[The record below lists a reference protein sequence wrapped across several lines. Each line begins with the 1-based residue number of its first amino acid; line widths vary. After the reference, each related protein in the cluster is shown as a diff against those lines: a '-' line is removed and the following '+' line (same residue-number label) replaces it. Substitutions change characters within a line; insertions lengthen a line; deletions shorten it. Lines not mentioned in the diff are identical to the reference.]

1 MNTTYQKL
9 IHTYIDTDSRR
20 DFYVRV
26 LVILIGALAALAL
39 FLPHSATATTTS
51 YIEFNDSAQSSSDLT
66 TYTFTNID
74 LGTPAVDRC
83 VIVSAYGKKFG
94 GASSLTSLTIGGEA
108 ATIIDTANGTDA
120 NTSIVALAAYELPTG
135 ATSTIVVTW
144 ANSMIRSGIGVWT
157 GYGLESCTSPF
168 QVASST
174 ASDPT
179 ANLDIPEGGVTVG
192 AGVGDVSGT
201 WSGLPEDFVATLEGS
216 FTYSSGA
223 SDYGMATETD
233 RTITID
239 YASGAENAG
248 IFVSWAAAITEAD
261 QVGPSP
267 IEYLLVGGGG
277 GGGEGNGFNSGGGGG
292 AGGLV
297 HASFTPSV
305 STYTILVGR
314 GGTAAGTF
322 DAGENGNN
330 SVLFGISVATSTA
343 FGGGGG
349 GAGSGRDGGSGGGG
363 YLTGSGGTGVLG
375 QGTDGGTGTCNGS
388 EVTDRNSSGGGGAG
402 EAGTGCVDGAGV
414 GGPGGDGL
422 QVSITGSATYYAG
435 GGGGGSRNGTAPAG
449 GLGGGGNG
457 AHGNSTAAQS
467 GTDGLGGGGG
477 GNGGAFA
484 AGDGGD
490 GVVILRWLTADYN
503 TDCEADGGT
512 ETTDGAYT
520 VCTFNTSG
528 TLNVIPMGYIILSGT
543 LYQADRST
551 VVATSSVIKVAA
563 GNPVQVYT
571 GSSAQ
576 TTGLWDVAVT
586 SGHTIDTGEG
596 VVVWV
601 DGDSTISGSVVT
613 VANSS
618 TTNITGLDI
627 YQDHIITRHEA
638 GISSTTIS
646 DFATYDAAD
655 DSDIMYIASAAA
667 ETLTVQGGKELY
679 VWPGSTL
686 NGGTAITTISGPT
699 LPGSITVASGA
710 TFEAPTTLTLAG
722 NLTNSGT
729 YDSTGSTLEIQSGQ
743 SVSYKNGVTTSVANS
758 SFWGMSIVDS
768 GTKVAFT
775 DITNDVIEMY
785 NLSTA
790 YDLSTAGLSSTYDVS
805 GEDGFAF
812 GVKFNTSGT
821 QMFVL
826 GGGNNTLYA
835 YDLGTAFDVSTA
847 SATDTHVFSQV
858 STAISFAFNSAGTKL
873 FVGDESADD
882 VSEFTLS
889 AWDITT
895 LSYVDAFDVSAQTS
909 SPYGLTFSSTGDEMF
924 MTDGIASNGE
934 VYQYD
939 LGTAFDVSTAVLGGT
954 LDTSGDLFGVILTG
968 IDFDNDGDRLFLTSA
983 SAGYFEYSL
992 DTAYSFG
999 GVTYNDLTAPAN
1011 TSSPFAVRFSET
1023 GDKMFVLDYSG
1034 AEVDEYDLGT
1044 DFDAS
1049 TASYNSS
1056 FDVSNEATAPGGFAF
1071 SATGSKMYIS
1081 DLTTGTI
1088 YEYDV
1093 STPWD
1098 VSTASYNSN
1107 SYDTGVGLGIAFNDD
1122 GSILFA
1128 ADGSGSIYEYS
1139 LSTNWDVSSASYDTF
1154 HSISEDSYS
1163 VAFNSAGTQMYVG
1176 DVGTAN
1182 TLGVYPLGTPFDIST
1197 YGVPSSVALSELSG
1211 SDIIDIA
1218 FDDTGSKAYILS
1230 ASGGIYE
1237 YGLDPVFTFSGSS
1250 FTSFESLVKTDT
1262 TPEAVT
1268 FGDDGTKVYTVY
1280 RSAGL
1285 VGQFAVSTPYDLST
1299 ATYKKGLSIEAFD
1312 TTPRDVQ
1319 FNATGSRMYL
1329 LGDTGNDITEFSL
1342 STPWD
1347 ISSAA
1352 QVDTEPL
1359 GSQETSPRAMILS
1372 ETGDKMFVVGT
1383 AGIDVNEYTL
1393 GTDWDI
1399 STASFVDSF
1408 DVSSEDTQPSGIVF
1422 NTTGTKMFILGD
1434 QNDSIFEYTL
1444 SSGFDVSTASYDG
1457 RLYDLSD
1464 IETLPSGIDISPD
1477 GFAMFVSGTNSRT
1490 FSSFDLAS
1498 SFTFEAVV
1506 STSTLSGTLAGASAL
1521 ATVTASFGNMVF
1533 ANNASTTD
1541 FTIDAGV
1548 SVTIASTSNLET
1560 SGNFANDGSF
1570 TAGQSL
1576 YLTGTDK
1583 TVSGSLTTDNQ
1594 LGETFVV
1601 GAYTFNSEAEVE
1613 NMTITATGSTTAPVV
1628 LTVTGDLTN
1637 NGSFNANEGLVRFS
1651 STTPASISGDF
1662 TGASSLADVRIVSGS
1677 VVTFGQAASTTN
1689 ITIEAGAT
1697 TTAPATDL
1705 TIAGSFTNNGVFE
1718 NNSGTLQFSGIT
1730 HEVSALSYDD
1740 TFSISAQESVPEGLA
1755 FNTDGTKLFV
1765 IGSSGDD
1772 VNEYALLDPFDLS
1785 TARFVDSFR
1794 IASQETSPTAVTFS
1808 TTGTRMFVVGT
1819 TNDSVF
1825 QYDLASAFDVSSAVY
1840 THATSV
1846 SLQELTPEGLSF
1858 NTDGTKMFVVGSS
1871 GDDVNEYTLS
1881 SPWDVSSAVF
1891 VDATLVNAQEN
1902 APTGIVFNTDGTK
1915 MFIVGDTGND
1925 INEYT
1930 LSGAFDAST
1939 RSFVDSF
1946 AVTAQDSTP
1955 TSVQFNTDG
1964 TQMFV
1969 LGDGFNN
1976 VNRYLLTVGF
1986 DVSTAYFDGL
1996 FSISAQDLLPSG
2008 VTFNTDGTKMF
2019 VAGDAGNDINEYT
2032 LAEGFDVSTAAFVD
2046 SFSVASQET
2055 SPSDVAF
2062 NTDGTKMYV
2071 SGDAGN
2077 DVGEYNLGSVF
2088 DVSTAVFAHATSV
2101 AVANSVP
2108 TDVEFNP
2115 DGTKMFVLGS
2125 TPDSVA
2131 EFTLGTAFDIS
2142 TASYVDSFSVSSEDT
2157 VPTGL
2162 LFNKAGTAMFVLGD
2176 FGNDINEYTLGTPW
2190 DISTGSFITSYSIAS
2205 EETSPSGMAFN
2216 AEGTKLVLVGSVGDD
2231 INEYDLSNPVA
2242 VGVLTGSSSLA
2253 DVIVSGTIMF
2263 ESNASTSDVN
2273 VGTDGLIG
2281 LPAQLS
2287 VSGSFSSGGEVTAG
2301 SGTTTLTGIGEQF
2314 SGSLTDDAQNNTVVV
2329 AGDYTFSNATT
2340 AQMVVDSG
2348 ATLNGS
2354 GELTVLGDY
2363 LITGAYG
2370 SGGTVVFAGTGTQ
2383 IATGTMTG
2391 VGAFDGLKITNT
2403 SGLGSS
2409 SQSVLFGAPAET
2421 DGLFTIEASSSV
2433 QFSAGQ
2439 TYTFNSVDWTG
2450 EDGQLVYLRSSN
2462 PGTAWDL
2469 DTGTQVSVSYVDVR
2483 DSDATITSGGVLAYQ
2498 STDAGNNTNW
2508 TFEAGAAPIPW
2519 NATDWTTY
2527 DVITIAAANIDD
2539 DLTDFP
2545 VYVNLADLSA
2555 DFWAGVASDAGDI
2568 RVTTH
2573 SGSPAEL
2580 SRELVSASTTLQT
2593 GELHFKANSVSST
2606 TDTSFRIYYNGSSSI
2621 DYITS
2626 ATYGAENVWSDYA
2639 AVWHMN
2645 EDPSGGGAQLLD
2657 STQYGNN
2664 GTSEGSMTSGDLT
2677 AGRIGN
2683 AIDFDGDDDAFDLG
2697 SIGPSSSLYAAGED
2711 LTVTAFVNHDRT
2723 GDFYQRIFDKSDGGI
2738 AANGY
2743 YVALNRNSTN
2753 GLVYSEIDGDGG
2765 HEDASAIAA
2774 QNQWEHVAYVFDDS
2788 ANEMVHYVGGAGYT
2802 IAAPDS
2808 IPAVTTNASIGT
2820 WNHSTGREFNGEID
2834 ELRIS
2839 TTTRSAAW
2847 ISAERLNQST
2857 TTDFYSLAQPGVIT
2871 IANHSA
2877 GQVSSAFGFK
2887 NATSQPAFAFELT
2900 PAGENATIT
2909 SITIGVSGI
2918 SDSVSTSSI
2927 PNIVLY
2933 RDTDNDAE
2941 YDVTDQVLDASGEFT
2956 FSGESG
2962 TIVFEDDFIVTATGN
2977 YLVTFDLNNVSQSE
2991 MLVLS
2996 LATSSVQATGVVFE
3010 GVVTVVGAVSSVQ
3023 HIRNARSSSGSSG
3036 NAIRAIGGSVPGD
3049 GDVGGGEE
3057 SGGEEIGAPEP
3068 DGENITPDPNFKRPS
3083 STGDPDNDWTN
3094 PTNAY
3099 VSDGIKATASFSTLE
3114 QSYGGFGFTIP
3125 ASNQITGIEVK
3136 VDGTAEVYALNVSL
3150 SWDGGTTHTSSKG
3163 LSLGITDVVD
3173 TVGTPADLWGRTW
3186 TPSEFSDTN
3195 FRLRIQGTGIGGGT
3209 VDGIEVRVYHQATGG
3224 GGGGG
3229 GSI

>member
-1 MNTTYQKL
+1 MNTKIKKL
-9 IHTYIDTDSRR
+9 HTYIGIIQT
-20 DFYVRV
+20 V
-26 LVILIGALAALAL
+26 LLWGFFGALASFAL
-39 FLPHSATATTTS
+39 FFPHSAGATTTS
-51 YIEFNDSAQSSSDLT
+51 YIEFNDSVQSSSDST
-66 TYTFTNID
+66 TYTFTDVD
-74 LGTPAVDRC
+74 LGTPAADRC
-83 VIVSAYGKKFG
+83 VIISAYGKKFG
-94 GASSLTSLTIGGEA
+94 VASDLSSLTVGGTG
-108 ATIIDTANGTDA
+108 ATIIDVANGTDG
-120 NTSIVALAAYELPTG
+120 NTSIVALTAYELAEG
-135 ATSTIVVTW
+135 ATTTVVVTW
-144 ANSMIRSGIGVWT
+144 ANGMIRSGIGVWSA
-157 GYGLESCTSPF
+157 YGLESCTSPF

-174 ASDPT
+174 GGDPSVD
-179 ANLDIPEGGVTVG
+179 LDIPEGGVTVG

-277 GGGEGNGFNSGGGGG
+277 GGGAGNGFTSGGGGG
-292 AGGLV
+292 AGGLA

-305 STYTILVGR
+305 TTYNILVGR
-314 GGTAAGTF
+314 GGTAASTQG
-322 DAGENGNN
+322 AGENGNN
-330 SVLFGISVATSTA
+330 SAFFGIGVATSTA

-349 GAGSGRDGGSGGGG
+349 GSPAGNGGSGGGG
-363 YLTGSGGTGVLG
+363 VYSGAGGSGIAG
-375 QGTDGGTGTCNGS
+375 QGNDGGTGTCNGS
-388 EVTDRNSSGGGGAG
+388 EVNDRNASGGGGAG
-402 EAGTGCVDGAGV
+402 EAGFGCVDGAGV
-414 GGPGGDGL
+414 GGAGGDGL
-422 QVSITGSATYYAG
+422 EISITGTPTYYAG
-435 GGGGGSRNGTAPAG
+435 GGGGGSRNGPRTDG
-449 GLGGGGNG
+449 GLGGGGEGTNG
-457 AHGNSTAAQS
+457 FASLPAGS
-467 GTDGLGGGGG
+467 GVDGLGGGGG
-477 GNGGAFA
+477 GNAGGQD

-490 GVVILRWLTADYN
+490 GVVILRWLTADYV

-520 VCTFNTSG
+520 ICTFNTSG

-812 GVKFNTSGT
+812 GVRFNTAGT

-835 YDLGTAFDVSTA
+835 YDLSTAFDVSTA

-858 STAISFAFNSAGTKL
+858 STAISFSFNSAGTKL

-954 LDTSGDLFGVILTG
+954 LDTSGDLGATTITGV
-968 IDFDNDGDRLFLTSA
+968 DFDGDGDRLFLILGGA
-983 SAGYFEYSL
+983 AGYAEYAL
-992 DTAYSFG
+992 DSAYSFG

-1122 GSILFA
+1122 GSILFVA
-1128 ADGSGSIYEYS
+1128 SGSGTIYEYS

-1182 TLGVYPLGTPFDIST
+1182 TLGVYPLGTPFDIGSR
-1197 YGVPSSVALSELSG
+1197 GAPSSVALAELSG
-1211 SDIIDIA
+1211 SDVFDIT
-1218 FDDTGSKAYILS
+1218 FNDTGSKAYILS

-1250 FTSFESLVKTDT
+1250 LTSFESLVKTDT

-1285 VGQFAVSTPYDLST
+1285 VGQFTVSTPYDLST

-1342 STPWD
+1342 SIPWD

-1383 AGIDVNEYTL
+1383 VGIDVNEYTL

-1498 SFTFEAVV
+1498 PFTFEAVV
-1506 STSTLSGTLAGASAL
+1506 STSTLSGSLTGASAL
-1521 ATVTASFGNMVF
+1521 ATVTASFGNVLI
-1533 ANNASTTD
+1533 ASEASTTD
-1541 FTIDAGV
+1541 FTISSGAAV
-1548 SVTIASTSNLET
+1548 SIASTTAFEVG
-1560 SGNFANDGSF
+1560 GNFTNDGSF
-1570 TAGQSL
+1570 DAGSAL
-1576 YLTGTDK
+1576 YF
-1583 TVSGSLTTDNQ
+1583 SGLENTISGDLVASNQ
-1594 LGETFVV
+1594 LGDITID
-1601 GAYTFNSEAEVE
+1601 GSYTFSDEAEVE
-1613 NMTITATGSTTAPVV
+1613 DFVITATGSTTAPSV
-1628 LTVTGDLTN
+1628 LTITGDLIKSGVFTAN
-1637 NGSFNANEGLVRFS
+1637 NGVTRFS
-1651 STTPASISGDF
+1651 STTPATITGDF
-1662 TGASSLADVRIVSGS
+1662 TGVSSLADVRIISGS
-1677 VVTFGQAASTTN
+1677 SVTFSQAASTTN

-1765 IGSSGDD
+1765 IGSFEDN

-1808 TTGTRMFVVGT
+1808 TTGTRMFVLGT

-1996 FSISAQDLLPSG
+1996 FSISAQDLIPSG

-2032 LAEGFDVSTAAFVD
+2032 LAEGFDASTAAFVD

-2055 SPSDVAF
+2055 NPSDVAF

-2077 DVGEYNLGSVF
+2077 DVGEYNLGSAF

-2101 AVANSVP
+2101 AVANTVP

-2190 DISTGSFITSYSIAS
+2190 DISTGSFITSYSVAS

-2216 AEGTKLVLVGSVGDD
+2216 AAGTKLFLIGSVGDD

-2242 VGVLTGSSSLA
+2242 VGTFTGSSPLA

-2263 ESNASTSDVN
+2263 ESNASTSDIN

-2287 VSGSFSSGGEVTAG
+2287 VSGSFSGGGEVTAG

-2363 LITGAYG
+2363 RITGAYG

-2409 SQSVLFGAPAET
+2409 SQSVLFGAPVET
-2421 DGLFTIEASSSV
+2421 TGTFTMTASTSA
-2433 QFSAGQ
+2433 QFLAGQ
-2439 TYTFNSVDWTG
+2439 TATFENIDWAGAGTSP
-2450 EDGQLVYLRSSN
+2450 VYLRSSDL
-2462 PGTAWDL
+2462 GTAWNL
-2469 DTGTQVSVSYVDVR
+2469 NVTGLQVAISYVDVR
-2483 DSDATITSGGVLAYQ
+2483 DSDATLTAGGIVSYN
-2498 STDAGNNTNW
+2498 STDSGNNTNW
-2508 TFEAGAAPIPW
+2508 DFLIGTPPVSW
-2519 NATDWTTY
+2519 NATDWVAF
-2527 DVITIAAANIDD
+2527 DAIVIKSENIDE
-2539 DLTDFP
+2539 DLSDFP
-2545 VYVNLADLSA
+2545 VYIDLADLSSN
-2555 DFWAGVASDAGDI
+2555 FWSTTASSSGAVGNDI
-2568 RVTTH
+2568 RVTTAANIEV
-2573 SGSPAEL
+2573 P
-2580 SRELVSASTTLQT
+2580 RELVFASSSLQT
-2593 GELHFKANSVSST
+2593 GELHFKADSISSI
-2606 TDTSFRIYYNGSSSI
+2606 TDTVFKIWYNGTTTA
-2621 DYITS
+2621 DYS
-2626 ATYGAENVWSDYA
+2626 DGYAYGAENVWSSYDFVSHDGGLTDVGPNSITPADDGTEA
-2639 AVWHMN
+2639 AATTQL
-2645 EDPSGGGAQLLD
+2645 GGGGRTFVEGNTDVITVDDD
-2657 STQYGNN
+2657 SFEQETGTINFSAWIYKDAGGTGPDIIFEEGGGTNGFAVLYDTGADQYSIVMANDGSPEQFVQTGTIVEDQYNYLVFQFNN
-2664 GTSEGSMTSGDLT
+2664 GTTSIYVNGILNDTDTFSSTTLNAHDNSAGLGGNNFGNVSNLLGSPGNSFDGSLDEVRRYGEGS
-2677 AGRIGN
+2677 
-2683 AIDFDGDDDAFDLG
+2683 
-2697 SIGPSSSLYAAGED
+2697 
-2711 LTVTAFVNHDRT
+2711 
-2723 GDFYQRIFDKSDGGI
+2723 
-2738 AANGY
+2738 
-2743 YVALNRNSTN
+2743 
-2753 GLVYSEIDGDGG
+2753 
-2765 HEDASAIAA
+2765 
-2774 QNQWEHVAYVFDDS
+2774 
-2788 ANEMVHYVGGAGYT
+2788 GA
-2802 IAAPDS
+2802 
-2808 IPAVTTNASIGT
+2808 V
-2820 WNHSTGREFNGEID
+2820 
-2834 ELRIS
+2834 L
-2839 TTTRSAAW
+2839 SAAW
-2847 ISAERLNQST
+2847 IKAEYLNQST
-2857 TTDFYSLAQPGVIT
+2857 TTDFYSLAQPGVVT
-2871 IANHSA
+2871 IANHTV
-2877 GQVSSAFGFK
+2877 GQVGSAFTFK

-2900 PAGENATIT
+2900 PTGENATVT
-2909 SITIGVSGI
+2909 SLTLDVTGI

-2941 YDVTDQVLDASGEFT
+2941 YDATDQVLDASGEFT
-2956 FSGESG
+2956 FSGQSG

-3173 TVGTPADLWGRTW
+3173 TVGTPADLWGRAW